1 MIEEM
6 RELRDTRIKKEKDEE
21 IRELRDTRIK
31 KEKIKR

>member
-31 KEKIKR
+31 KEKN